1 MSSKVQ
7 TAGTSTTYSLKAFN
21 ILLVE
26 DYEFLQQLIV
36 GMLKSFGVG
45 GITVCPSGNDAKGLL
60 QVLAASR
67 SSDVKM
73 VDIVLTDWMMPDG
86 NGAELVKWIRNNKE
100 DKIKFL
106 PVILVSAFT
115 DKNTIITARDVG
127 ANEALVKPV
136 SGEALASRV
145 LNVINNPRPFIQS
158 PDFFGPDRRRKTQK
172 FKGEEKRTTTAEEIK
187 VNNEQL

>member
-1 MSSKVQ
+1 MSNIKS
-7 TAGTSTTYSLKAFN
+7 AGTVNTYSLKAFN

-26 DYEFLQQLIV
+26 DYEFLQQLIT

-45 GITVCPSGNDAKGLL
+45 GITVCSSGDEAKGLL
-60 QVLAASR
+60 QVLSASR
-67 SSDVKM
+67 SSDTKM

-86 NGAELVKWIRNNKE
+86 DGEELIRWMRDNKD

-115 DKNTIITARDVG
+115 DKDTIVKARDIG

-136 SGEALASRV
+136 SGEALATRI
-145 LNVINNPRPFIQS
+145 LNVINYPRPYIQS
-158 PDFFGPDRRRKTQK
+158 PDYFGPDRRRKEQK
-172 FKGEEKRTTTAEEIK
+172 FKGDEKRKTKAEEIK